1 MKTGRPDVL
10 IELSDEE
17 HIELLRRS
25 RQRKGPAESRI
36 RAESFWR
43 AQVES
48 QVPRSPTDSA
58 SACTQFHVGECDSV
72 GCGSMA
78 LMTNIVQ
85 VGLAALLMNKYRP
98 WLIRYCNPNPKMPV
112 TGTLAR

>member
-1 MKTGRPDVL
+1 MKTGRPAVL

-36 RAESFWR
+36 RAEIIL
-43 AQVES
+43 ACACGES
-48 QVPRSPTDSA
+48 GTLIAHNSV
-58 SACTQFHVGECDSV
+58 SACRRFCVGECDSV

-78 LMTNIVQ
+78 
-85 VGLAALLMNKYRP
+85 K
-98 WLIRYCNPNPKMPV
+98 
-112 TGTLAR
+112 